1 MNCIQNLEKQVGQSS
16 KMLEKTE
23 YRQIN
28 GQCQHESDA
37 ITANLQKDVENLS
50 MKVEGLEKKI
60 DRQEWYSR

>member
-50 MKVEGLEKKI
+50 MKVEGL
-60 DRQEWYSR
+60 